1 MIFVP
6 KNLRFNRNTSQNFLL
21 YFQIFFYQLKMVER
35 GSKCYLKRHSKEW
48 KTKVGENPLKNSLL
62 QRKVD
67 DMNNARWIFNF
78 FYKTS
83 GWIFFTFFF
92 DDDIAT
98 FSVPFFLT
106 IWLIHLTTN
115 LDLRI
120 IHCLALHRSLECT
133 TGKKIVHW
141 KNKKKSLKLFKL

>member
-1 MIFVP
+1 MM
-6 KNLRFNRNTSQNFLL
+6 NFQ
-21 YFQIFFYQLKMVER
+21 F
-35 GSKCYLKRHSKEW
+35 
-48 KTKVGENPLKNSLL
+48 
-62 QRKVD
+62 
-67 DMNNARWIFNF
+67 F

-133 TGKKIVHW
+133 TGKE
-141 KNKKKSLKLFKL
+141 NRTLKKQEKKV